1 MVRTTLVTMIGNF
14 YMFGNF
20 QLGIWP
26 GKGSYPRIPHVV
38 SKSDRDH
45 GTATRL

>member
-14 YMFGNF
+14 YLLSNF

-26 GKGSYPRIPHVV
+26 QAHFTVNLVAAGHEGV
-38 SKSDRDH
+38 
-45 GTATRL
+45 